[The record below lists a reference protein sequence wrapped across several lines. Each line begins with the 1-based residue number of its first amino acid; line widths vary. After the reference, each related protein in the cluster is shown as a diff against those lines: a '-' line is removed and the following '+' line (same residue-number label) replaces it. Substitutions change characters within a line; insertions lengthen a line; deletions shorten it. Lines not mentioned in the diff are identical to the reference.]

1 MENISECLVLK
12 FKMTLGKKIERGY
25 VKDAFKKRVAKVCMI
40 QIPATQLAPVSS
52 IDGSA

>member
-1 MENISECLVLK
+1 MPGSKIQND
-12 FKMTLGKKIERGY
+12 TWKKIERGY